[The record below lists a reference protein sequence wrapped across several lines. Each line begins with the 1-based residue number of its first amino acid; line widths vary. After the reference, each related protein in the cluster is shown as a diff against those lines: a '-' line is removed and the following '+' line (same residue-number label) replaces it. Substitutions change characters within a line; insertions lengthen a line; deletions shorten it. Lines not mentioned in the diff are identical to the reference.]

1 MTSGRRRVVAIA
13 VAIGAAMAATT
24 AASASVAG
32 AADDATDTFRIELS
46 GYQETPLT
54 LSTSFRGSFRIQ
66 IDERKQ
72 EIKYRLS
79 YGELEPDTAVVNQA
93 HIHIGQRAQGGGIV
107 LFLCTNLGNA
117 PVGSSAPACPPAP
130 ATVTGTLTVADI
142 AVATST
148 PHGIVAGEFDE
159 VIDAIQA
166 EVTYANVHTSNFP
179 GGEIWGQIDEHNHH

>member
-1 MTSGRRRVVAIA
+1 MMTGRRRLIAIA
-13 VAIGAAMAATT
+13 VAITAAVAATT
-24 AASASVAG
+24 AASASIAG
-32 AADDATDTFRIELS
+32 AADDTSDSFRIELS

-66 IDERKQ
+66 IDERNQ

-79 YGELEPDTAVVNQA
+79 YGVLEPATAVVNQA
-93 HIHIGQRAQGGGIV
+93 HIHIGQRAQGGGII

-117 PVGSSAPACPPAP
+117 PAGTTSPACPPPP

-179 GGEIWGQIDEHNHH
+179 AGEIRGQIDEHHH